1 MHQYHNLLRH
11 ILNHGT
17 RRTNR
22 TGTDTIGV
30 FGYQARFDLREGFP
44 LVTTKKMFFRG
55 IVEELL
61 WFLSGD
67 TNAKTL
73 QAKGV
78 HIWDEWA
85 TKGQC
90 AKFGREEGQLGPIY
104 GHTWRNFGAT
114 YCGDAC
120 NCSGVAVGPDGY
132 HLNGFDQIAW
142 LVNEIVKNPDSR
154 RLIVTG
160 WDPRE
165 AQRVALPP
173 CHTLF
178 QFYVQDGELSCQLYQ
193 RSADA
198 MLGIPFNI
206 ASYALLTHLL
216 AHVTSLKVGEFVHAF
231 GDLHLYENHLT
242 QVAEQLQREPY
253 PLPTVRITKSTA
265 FEVTPFAHLLSIRYE
280 DIVLE
285 NYKHHPA
292 IKAEVA
298 I

>member
-1 MHQYHNLLRH
+1 MDQYHNLLRH

-85 TKGQC
+85 TKAQC
-90 AKFGREEGQLGPIY
+90 AKFGREEGQLGPVY

-114 YCGDAC
+114 YCGDGC
-120 NCSGVAVGPDGY
+120 GCSGVAVGPDGY

-154 RLIVTG
+154 RLIVSG

-198 MLGIPFNI
+198 FLGVPFNI
-206 ASYALLTHLL
+206 ASYALLTHLI
-216 AHVTSLKVGEFVHAF
+216 AHVTGLKVGEFVHTF
-231 GDLHLYENHLT
+231 GDLHVYENHLT
-242 QVAEQLQREPY
+242 QVAEQLRREPY
-253 PLPTVRITKSTA
+253 PLPTVRITKNTA

-292 IKAEVA
+292 IRADVA